1 MSLSL
6 DPATIEAPPPRGPN
20 PLHLLVRIWVRPR
33 QALRDVAEGP
43 GWLWVVPLLLAL
55 MLLMV
60 RVFVGAPLQV
70 QARLAQVQ
78 AMQEARMA
86 DMPSEVRET
95 LPPEALQMPEIPQAA
110 IIAPALIAGLSAILL
125 GWLLRAAL
133 LHIGSMALGGR
144 QGFGVLYRV
153 SAWAG
158 LPLVLRDAVQAVY
171 MQLTHELI
179 QGPGLSG
186 LVASPAEPTSNGL
199 SSLFAGTQLTA
210 TGIFLSKLDL
220 YTIWYL
226 ILLALAVRAASNLS
240 RGKALVVV
248 GLYAFLALLP
258 SFVPLLVFG
267 VLGGM

>member
-1 MSLSL
+1 MVDL
-6 DPATIEAPPPRGPN
+6 PP
-20 PLHLLVRIWVRPR
+20 
-33 QALRDVAEGP
+33 
-43 GWLWVVPLLLAL
+43 
-55 MLLMV
+55 
-60 RVFVGAPLQV
+60 
-70 QARLAQVQ
+70 
-78 AMQEARMA
+78 
-86 DMPSEVRET
+86 EVREN
-95 LPPEALQMPEIPQAA
+95 LPPEARQSPQIPQST

-186 LVASPAEPTSNGL
+186 LVASPAEPTVNGL
-199 SSLFAGTQLTA
+199 SSLFAGTQPTA

-248 GLYAFLALLP
+248 GLYVFLALLP

>member
-6 DPATIEAPPPRGPN
+6 DPATIEAPSPRGPN
-20 PLHLLVRIWVRPR
+20 PLGLLAQIWIRPR
-33 QALRDVAEGP
+33 QALGAVAEGP
-43 GWLWVVPLLLAL
+43 GWLWVIPLLLAV
-55 MLLMV
+55 MLLV
-60 RVFVGAPLQV
+60 ARVFVGAPLQV
-70 QARLAQVQ
+70 QARLAQIQ

-95 LPPEALQMPEIPQAA
+95 LPPEALQMPEIPQTA

-125 GWLLRAAL
+125 GWLLRAVL
-133 LHIGSMALGGR
+133 LHIASMAFGGR
-144 QGFGVLYRV
+144 QGFGALYRV

-158 LPLVLRDAVQAVY
+158 LPLVLRDAVQSVY
-171 MQLTHELI
+171 MQMTGELI

-186 LVASPAEPTSNGL
+186 LVASPAEPTFNGL
-199 SSLFAGTQLTA
+199 SPLFAGAQPTA

-226 ILLALAVRAASNLS
+226 ILLVLAVRAASNLS
-240 RGKALVVV
+240 SGKALVVV

-258 SFVPLLVFG
+258 SFAPLLVFG
-267 VLGGM
+267 ALGSM